1 MLRNYG
7 NLLKRQKHSIFAK
20 MSSGGTITNWAGQ
33 DGEFRRQVSSFRESV
48 SKEHPVFQPEIGRYH
63 LYVSLACPWAHRT
76 LIVRKLK
83 GLEEALPVHIVGWL
97 MGPNGWDFETDHGST
112 GEPLYKSPFLRNL
125 YFRADPNYNARFTVP
140 VFWDVKHHTI
150 VNNESSE
157 IIRFLNYEF
166 NDLITD
172 QKKKEVDLYPK
183 DLRSE
188 IDKWND
194 YFYNTL
200 NNGVYKSGF
209 ATTAEAYERN
219 VKVVFEALDK
229 MEDLLKQTRG
239 PYVLGDRLTETD
251 VRLYTTIIRFDPV
264 YVQHFK
270 CNIGTI
276 RHDYP
281 HIHTWL
287 RNLYWRHPAFFE
299 TTDFDHI
306 KWHYTRSHTQ
316 INPLRITPLGP
327 LPPIEPL

>member
-1 MLRNYG
+1 M
-7 NLLKRQKHSIFAK
+7 
-20 MSSGGTITNWAGQ
+20 SGGKVTDWASK
-33 DGEFRRQVSSFRESV
+33 DGEFRRQTSSFRETV
-48 SKEHPVFQPEIGRYH
+48 SKDHSIFRPEVGRYH

-83 GLEEALPVHIVGWL
+83 GLEEVLPVHVVGWY
-97 MGPNGWDFETDHGST
+97 MGPNGWDFETERGST
-112 GEPLYKSPFLRNL
+112 GDAIYQSPFLRNL
-125 YFRADPNYNARFTVP
+125 YFRADPNYNMRFTVP
-140 VFWDVKHHTI
+140 VLWDVKHHTI
-150 VNNESSE
+150 VNNESAE
-157 IIRFLNYEF
+157 IIRTLNYEL
-166 NDLITD
+166 NDLIKD
-172 QKKKEVDLYPK
+172 PKKKELDLYPK

-188 IDKWND
+188 IDRWND
-194 YFYNTL
+194 YFYETL

-209 ATTAEAYERN
+209 ATKAEAYEKN
-219 VKVVFEALDK
+219 VKIVFEALGK
-229 MEDLLKQTRG
+229 LEDLLKKTGG

-251 VRLYTTIIRFDPV
+251 IRLYTTVVRFDPV

-281 HIHTWL
+281 HINKWL

-316 INPLRITPLGP
+316 INPLSITPLGP